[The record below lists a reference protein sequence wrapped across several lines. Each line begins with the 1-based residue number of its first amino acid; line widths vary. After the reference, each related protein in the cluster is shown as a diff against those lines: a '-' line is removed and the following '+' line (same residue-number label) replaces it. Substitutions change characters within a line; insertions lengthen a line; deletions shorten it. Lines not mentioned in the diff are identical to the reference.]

1 MIHESADVD
10 HRARVDSS
18 ASVWGLA
25 QIREGASIGA
35 ETIIG
40 RGAYIGIGVHV
51 GARAKIQNYALVYE
65 PAVVGDGAFIGP
77 GVILTNDHHPRA
89 VSPDGAL
96 KAVADW
102 EPVGVVVGEG
112 ASVGAGAICVAPVR
126 IGAWALVGAGAV
138 VTSDVP
144 EYGLVVG
151 TPARRVGWV
160 GRTGH
165 RLALLEGGAIWKC
178 PKTGETYREVNNALT
193 LLGYD
198 T

>member
-10 HRARVDSS
+10 PRARVDSS
-18 ASVWGLA
+18 ASIWGLA

-35 ETIIG
+35 DTIIG
-40 RGAYIGIGVHV
+40 RGAYIGIGVDV
-51 GARAKIQNYALVYE
+51 GARVKIQNYALLYE
-65 PAVVGDGAFIGP
+65 PAVVGNGAFIGP

-89 VSPDGAL
+89 ISPDGAL

-102 EPVGVVVGEG
+102 EAVGVVVGEG

-138 VTSDVP
+138 VTSDVSD
-144 EYGLVVG
+144 YGLVVG
-151 TPARRVGWV
+151 TPARQVGWV
-160 GRTGH
+160 GRAGH
-165 RLALLEGGAIWKC
+165 RLASVDGGAIWKC
-178 PKTGETYREVNNALT
+178 PITGQTYGESDGGLT
-193 LLGYD
+193 FLGPD